1 MSALLELGAAEA
13 QNAPESRGSCW
24 QPGGGAMRVLLVDDE
39 DLALDRLRTF
49 FADIEGVEVVGHAN
63 DGDQALERIGELKPD
78 LVLLDIQMPGRN
90 GLRAA
95 ADIDVEPRPELIFV
109 TAHEHYAP
117 DAFDVD
123 AADYLLK
130 PVRFDRLRQAVER
143 ARRRRGLRE
152 QAERAGQLEEEMAAL
167 RATGAPGL
175 EDGGFWVPERHGQR
189 RVPLEAIDWIEAAR
203 DYVLLHT
210 NVRSHLLRITMA
222 ALEEKLAG
230 SPLLRVHR
238 SAFVRPDKVVEVK
251 RANRSL
257 SLVLADGANVQVGP
271 SYIAN
276 VKAALALD

>member
-1 MSALLELGAAEA
+1 
-13 QNAPESRGSCW
+13 
-24 QPGGGAMRVLLVDDE
+24 MRVLLVDDE
-39 DLALDRLRTF
+39 ELALDRLKTF
-49 FADIEGVEVVGHAN
+49 FADLEGVEVVGQAR
-63 DGDQALERIGELKPD
+63 DGDEAIEAIGQMAPD

-95 ADIDVEPRPELIFV
+95 ADIDVDPRPEIIFV

-143 ARRRRGLRE
+143 ARRRRALRE
-152 QAERAGQLEEEMAAL
+152 QAERAGRLEEEVESL
-167 RATGAPGL
+167 RGSGTPGL

-210 NVRSHLLRITMA
+210 DVRSHLLRITMA

-230 SPLLRVHR
+230 TPLLRVHR
-238 SAFVRPDKVVEVK
+238 SAFVRPSKVAEVR

-257 SLVLADGANVQVGP
+257 SLVLEDGATVQVGP

-276 VKAALALD
+276 VKAALSLE